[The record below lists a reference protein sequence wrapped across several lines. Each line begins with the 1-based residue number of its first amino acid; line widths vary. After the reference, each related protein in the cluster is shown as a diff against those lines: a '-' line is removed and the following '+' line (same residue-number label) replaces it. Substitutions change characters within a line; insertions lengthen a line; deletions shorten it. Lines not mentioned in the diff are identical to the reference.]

1 MSYVLVLAV
10 HLVNFFSLVSQ
21 GGHSEQLLLFAPFY
35 QSTPSWLKVMG
46 LVGGVGWGGW
56 PM

>member
-21 GGHSEQLLLFAPFY
+21 GGHSEQLLFFGLFY
-35 QSTPSWLKVMG
+35 QSTPSCSKVI
-46 LVGGVGWGGW
+46 GWDEQSAMWWW